1 MVRVYFNLFNR
12 LSVSCWY
19 QHRNLS
25 VTNKS
30 VRIIL
35 IDCLCSLLL
44 RSRDSVELTTL
55 LTDKSV
61 SRQTIKL
68 VRHLTFN
75 VHVMLDTLIEHQ
87 FFFKVNNG
95 FLFFILFCLKHIE
108 KK

>member
-1 MVRVYFNLFNR
+1 M
-12 LSVSCWY
+12 Y
-19 QHRNLS
+19 QQRNPS

-44 RSRDSVELTTL
+44 RSRDSVELTL
-55 LTDKSV
+55 LTDKSL

-75 VHVMLDTLIEHQ
+75 VHVTLDTLIEHQ
-87 FFFKVNNG
+87 FKKKTNLTINR
-95 FLFFILFCLKHIE
+95 ILVKNSMRESIIIVFVF
-108 KK
+108 

>member
-1 MVRVYFNLFNR
+1 M
-12 LSVSCWY
+12 Y
-19 QHRNLS
+19 QQRNLS

-44 RSRDSVELTTL
+44 RSRDSVELTL
-55 LTDKSV
+55 LADKSL

-75 VHVMLDTLIEHQ
+75 VHITLDTLIEHQ
-87 FFFKVNNG
+87 FKKKTNVTINR
-95 FLFFILFCLKHIE
+95 ILVKNSTRESIINVFTFYRKI
-108 KK
+108 

>member
-1 MVRVYFNLFNR
+1 M
-12 LSVSCWY
+12 Y
-19 QHRNLS
+19 QQRNLS

-44 RSRDSVELTTL
+44 RSRDSVELTL
-55 LTDKSV
+55 LTDKSL

-75 VHVMLDTLIEHQ
+75 VHVTLDTLIEHQ
-87 FFFKVNNG
+87 FKKKTNVTINR
-95 FLFFILFCLKHIE
+95 ILVKNSTRESIINVFTFYRKI
-108 KK
+108 